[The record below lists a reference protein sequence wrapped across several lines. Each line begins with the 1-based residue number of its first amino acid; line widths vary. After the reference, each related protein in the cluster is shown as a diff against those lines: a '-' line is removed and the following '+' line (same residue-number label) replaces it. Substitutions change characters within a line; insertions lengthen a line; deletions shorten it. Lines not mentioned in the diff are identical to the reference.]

1 MLTTNVLLLNFCPA
15 MEKDS
20 VRRIFSGI
28 LGIPCDTIND
38 ETSPENTP
46 KWDSLQA
53 MNLVVA
59 LEEAFNV
66 RLSTKE
72 ILSMRTVGLVRKV
85 LRDKGVAGA

>member
-1 MLTTNVLLLNFCPA
+1 

-20 VRRIFSGI
+20 VRDIFAEV
-28 LGIPCDTIND
+28 LGIPSDTIHD
-38 ETSPENTP
+38 DTSPENTP

-85 LRDKGVAGA
+85 LKDKGVTGN

>member
-1 MLTTNVLLLNFCPA
+1 MTKKDLVIEVFASTLGVPA
-15 MEKDS
+15 
-20 VRRIFSGI
+20 
-28 LGIPCDTIND
+28 D
-38 ETSPENTP
+38 EISDATSPENMP
-46 KWDSLQA
+46 QWDSLQA

-85 LRDKGVAGA
+85 LKDKGVTGN